1 VTAFLI
7 GAEVCQP
14 TDLLVAHALEAASQ
28 RHDVPAALLRSIA
41 YQDTGGMFTPSSL
54 FRPHNAETKRTI
66 LYVNNPVLAADY
78 AAKLLKEWHPIYR
91 GSWVHV
97 LAAWRIGHVRVNN
110 MVRGKTWE
118 LTDYAHDYIG
128 NVLSGAGMPRPVNI
142 DVNGAAL

>member
-14 TDLLVAHALEAASQ
+14 NDTLVAHALEAASQ
-28 RHDVPAALLRSIA
+28 RYDVPAALLRSIA
-41 YQDTGGMFTPSSL
+41 YQDTGGMFTPGEL
-54 FRPHNAETKRTI
+54 FRPHHPETRKRI
-66 LYVNNPVLAADY
+66 RQAYNPVLAADY

-110 MVRGKTWE
+110 MLRGKTWQ
-118 LTDYAHDYIG
+118 LTDYAHDYVG

-142 DVNGAAL
+142 DVNGAPL